1 MIFFNREQVMIDGD
15 FNIERGVFRMIHKLE
30 HIGVMVKDMDAS
42 IRFYTEVLG
51 MRLVK
56 RVALADGAEL
66 GFLSFPGSE
75 QIEIELVGRGRE
87 GLPDNGVVHH
97 IAFTVSDIQSEI
109 DRLKSLGV
117 KLMDETPRRILDGD
131 LIAFFFGPDGER
143 LEFFQPAA
151 K

>member
-1 MIFFNREQVMIDGD
+1 
-15 FNIERGVFRMIHKLE
+15 MIHKLE

-51 MRLVK
+51 LRLVK

-75 QIEIELVGRGRE
+75 QIEIELIGRGRE

-109 DRLKSLGV
+109 DRLKGLGV
-117 KLMDETPRRILDGD
+117 KLMDETPRMILEGD

>member
-1 MIFFNREQVMIDGD
+1 
-15 FNIERGVFRMIHKLE
+15 MIHKLE

-51 MRLVK
+51 LNLVK

-66 GFLSFPGSE
+66 GFLAFPGSE
-75 QIEIELVGRGRE
+75 HIQIELVGRGQE
-87 GLPDNGVVHH
+87 GQSDNGIVHH
-97 IAFTVSDIQSEI
+97 IAFTVSDIQAEI
-109 DRLKSLGV
+109 DRLKGLGV
-117 KLMDETPRRILDGD
+117 KLMDEQPRTILDGD

>member
-1 MIFFNREQVMIDGD
+1 MIR
-15 FNIERGVFRMIHKLE
+15 KLE

-56 RVALADGAEL
+56 RKALKDGAEL
-66 GFLSFPGSE
+66 GFLAFPDSGN
-75 QIEIELVGRGRE
+75 IEIELIGRGHD
-87 GLPDNGVVHH
+87 GLPDNGIVHH
-97 IAFTVSDIQSEI
+97 IAFTVSDIQAEI
-109 DRLKSLGV
+109 DRIKSLGV
-117 KLMDETPRRILDGD
+117 QLTDETPRTILDGD

-143 LEFFQPAA
+143 LEFFQPAE